1 MRDQAMATN
10 VGPADP
16 NNQIRLATQDGFAIP
31 PTSAVIRITIT
42 PR

>member
-1 MRDQAMATN
+1 MATN

-16 NNQIRLATQDGFAIP
+16 NTQIRPATQSGFAIP
-31 PTSAVIRITIT
+31 PTSAVLRITIT